1 MNRREWKQR
10 KDALKRKKYAA
21 GVMSAYDHLEHLIKR
36 ERLELKSE
44 AERIARN
51 HDFKNDNPG
60 E

>member
-10 KDALKRKKYAA
+10 KDALQKKKYAA
-21 GVMSAYDHLEHLIKR
+21 GVMAAYDHLGHLIKR
-36 ERLELKSE
+36 EQLEAKSE

-51 HDFKNDNPG
+51 HDFKKDHPG